1 MEAKRNPNDTEPIE
15 TATPA
20 GMNDAAGLAG
30 TALPETG
37 RRVRNRLVSGWHF
50 TCHPLEMVVTML
62 SGMALLRVAIGAL
75 GKPPG
80 CDETREGVVF
90 LGGSPM
96 LRSASR
102 GYAVCRTSKW

>member
-37 RRVRNRLVSGWHF
+37 RRVRSRLVSSWHF
-50 TCHPLEMVVTML
+50 MRHLLEMVITML
-62 SGMALLRVAIGAL
+62 SGMALLGVTIGAL
-75 GKPPG
+75 DESPG
-80 CDETREGVVF
+80 YNETREGRVF
-90 LGGSPM
+90 LGCSPM
-96 LRSASR
+96 RRSASR
-102 GYAVCRTSKW
+102 GFSVCRTSKR

>member
-30 TALPETG
+30 TAFPETG

-50 TCHPLEMVVTML
+50 TAPS
-62 SGMALLRVAIGAL
+62 SGDGGHDALRDGVAQGSDRGAGQAARL
-75 GKPPG
+75 K
-80 CDETREGVVF
+80 RN
-90 LGGSPM
+90 S
-96 LRSASR
+96 
-102 GYAVCRTSKW
+102 

>member
-96 LRSASR
+96 LRSAS
-102 GYAVCRTSKW
+102 